1 MKIKDGYIKVESYDG
16 FVVTPVG
23 AESVKNKIMLT
34 LNGTASEIWDML
46 KTGKSADEITAALS
60 EEYGI
65 TKEKAQDGVDKI
77 IESLKKEGILTE

>member
-16 FVVTPVG
+16 FVVTTVG
-23 AESVKNKIMLT
+23 DENKNNKIMLT

-46 KTGKSADEITAALS
+46 KDGKSSDEITTALS

-77 IESLKKEGILTE
+77 IDSLKKEGILTE

>member
-16 FVVTPVG
+16 FVVTTVG
-23 AESVKNKIMLT
+23 DENKNNKIMLT

-46 KTGKSADEITAALS
+46 KEGKSADEITAALS

-77 IESLKKEGILTE
+77 IDSLKKEGILTE

>member
-1 MKIKDGYIKVESYDG
+1 MKIKDGYIKVESFDG

-23 AESVKNKIMLT
+23 EESVKNKIMLT

-46 KTGKSADEITAALS
+46 KDGKTADEITAALS
-60 EEYGI
+60 EKYGI

-77 IESLKKEGILTE
+77 IDSLEKEGILTE

>member
-1 MKIKDGYIKVESYDG
+1 MKIKDEYIKVESYEG

-23 AESVKNKIMLT
+23 EESVKNKIMLT
-34 LNGTASEIWDML
+34 LNDTASEIWDML
-46 KTGKSADEITAALS
+46 KDGKSTDEITAVLS

-77 IESLKKEGILTE
+77 IDSLKKEGILTE

>member
-16 FVVTPVG
+16 FVVTPIG
-23 AESVKNKIMLT
+23 EESKKNKIMLT

-46 KTGKSADEITAALS
+46 KDGKSADEITAVLS
-60 EEYGI
+60 EKYGI

-77 IESLKKEGILTE
+77 IDSLKKEGILTE

>member
-16 FVVTPVG
+16 FVVTTVG
-23 AESVKNKIMLT
+23 DENKNNKIMLT

-46 KTGKSADEITAALS
+46 KEGKSADEITAALS
-60 EEYGI
+60 EKYGI

-77 IESLKKEGILTE
+77 IDSLKKEGILTE

>member
-23 AESVKNKIMLT
+23 EESKKNKIMLT

-46 KTGKSADEITAALS
+46 KDGKSADEIITALS
-60 EEYGI
+60 EKYGI
-65 TKEKAQDGVDKI
+65 TKEKAQDGVDRI
-77 IESLKKEGILTE
+77 IDSLKKEGILTE

>member
-1 MKIKDGYIKVESYDG
+1 MKIKDGFIKVESYDG

-23 AESVKNKIMLT
+23 EESKKNKIMLT

-46 KTGKSADEITAALS
+46 KDGKSADEITAALS
-60 EEYGI
+60 EKYGI

-77 IESLKKEGILTE
+77 IDSLKKEGILTE

>member
-23 AESVKNKIMLT
+23 DENKNNKIMLT

-46 KTGKSADEITAALS
+46 KDGKSADEIATALS
-60 EEYGI
+60 GKYDI
-65 TKEKAQDGVDKI
+65 TKEKAQNGVDRI
-77 IESLKKEGILTE
+77 IASLKKEGILTE

>member
-23 AESVKNKIMLT
+23 EESKDNKIMIT

-46 KTGKSADEITAALS
+46 IDGKTADEITAALS
-60 EEYGI
+60 EKYGI

-77 IESLKKEGILTE
+77 IDSLEKEGILTE

>member
-16 FVVTPVG
+16 FVVTTVG
-23 AESVKNKIMLT
+23 DENKNNKIMLI

-46 KTGKSADEITAALS
+46 KEGKSADEITAALS
-60 EEYGI
+60 EKYGI

-77 IESLKKEGILTE
+77 IDSLKKEGILTE

>member
-16 FVVTPVG
+16 FVVTTVG
-23 AESVKNKIMLT
+23 DENNKIMLT

-46 KTGKSADEITAALS
+46 KDGKSADEIITALS
-60 EEYGI
+60 EKYDI

-77 IESLKKEGILTE
+77 IDSLKKEGILTE

>member
-1 MKIKDGYIKVESYDG
+1 MKIKDGYIKVESYNG

-23 AESVKNKIMLT
+23 EESVKNKIMLT

-46 KTGKSADEITAALS
+46 KDGKSADEITAALS
-60 EEYGI
+60 EEYDI

-77 IESLKKEGILTE
+77 IDSLKKEGILTE

>member
-1 MKIKDGYIKVESYDG
+1 MKIRDGYIKVESFDG

-23 AESVKNKIMLT
+23 EESKKNKIMLT

-46 KTGKSADEITAALS
+46 KDGKSADEITAALS

-77 IESLKKEGILTE
+77 IDSLKKEGILTE

>member
-1 MKIKDGYIKVESYDG
+1 MKIKDGCIKVESFDG

-23 AESVKNKIMLT
+23 EESKDNKIMIT

-46 KTGKSADEITAALS
+46 IDGKTADEITAALS
-60 EEYGI
+60 EKYGI

-77 IESLKKEGILTE
+77 IDSLEKEGILTE